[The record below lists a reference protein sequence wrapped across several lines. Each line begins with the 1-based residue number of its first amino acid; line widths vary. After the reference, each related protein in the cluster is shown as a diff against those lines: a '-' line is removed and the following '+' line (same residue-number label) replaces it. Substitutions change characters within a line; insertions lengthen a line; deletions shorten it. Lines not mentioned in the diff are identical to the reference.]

1 MVRVQSPDIIYI
13 KVPACFLRQIHVKKR
28 ERQLSPSLLLLLIN
42 YGLVS
47 CLCSWVSIHVDPSQA
62 VQTYV
67 GVNLG
72 GVDSGVTKQILN
84 YTKVSSAFKQVSGE
98 CMSQSVGSDWLVDT
112 SFEGIL
118 HDDAVDRS

>member
-1 MVRVQSPDIIYI
+1 M
-13 KVPACFLRQIHVKKR
+13 
-28 ERQLSPSLLLLLIN
+28 
-42 YGLVS
+42 
-47 CLCSWVSIHVDPSQA
+47 SIHVDPSQA

-67 GVNLG
+67 SINLG

-84 YTKVSSAFKQVSGE
+84 YTKVRSAFKQVRGE